1 MFNLCSSS
9 EIRSRALSRL
19 VFLIV
24 FAAALVV
31 RQAVL
36 PAETLRIDE
45 QGIGTSDAPPRGIHD
60 ITAVL
65 DRERESL
72 KAVEVAIKIAER
84 AVPEGAK
91 SGVLA
96 KFFREKARAAHFL
109 GRFEQEVAD
118 YRSAIEHS
126 RLSGND
132 QGILLWDLGRAEAL
146 AGSYN
151 AGIAAINRALGLFDD
166 QYGHGYFVAAN
177 SVLAMLHARGGDAE
191 KAASALKQAQ
201 RYRGDISSWPI
212 PTSVQRLLQ
221 AGLEAGEAAVLDA
234 TGDYEKAE
242 ALHRKALGRLSSDE
256 AKIVGKA
263 ILGADAMSHGFGL
276 TILHWAFRRICGV
289 RAGLSMQ
296 RMRLAAPCSR
306 RCARMD
312 ETPGIRQ
319 R

>member
-1 MFNLCSSS
+1 MLSPPAHHMFNLCSSS

-96 KFFREKARAAHFL
+96 KFFRERARAAHFL

-126 RLSGND
+126 RLSGKRSRNSPM
-132 QGILLWDLGRAEAL
+132 GSRARRSTRRQLRMHRGHCGDKSRPRPVRRPVRTRLFRCSEQC
-146 AGSYN
+146 AG
-151 AGIAAINRALGLFDD
+151 
-166 QYGHGYFVAAN
+166 
-177 SVLAMLHARGGDAE
+177 HA
-191 KAASALKQAQ
+191 S
-201 RYRGDISSWPI
+201 
-212 PTSVQRLLQ
+212 
-221 AGLEAGEAAVLDA
+221 
-234 TGDYEKAE
+234 
-242 ALHRKALGRLSSDE
+242 
-256 AKIVGKA
+256 
-263 ILGADAMSHGFGL
+263 
-276 TILHWAFRRICGV
+276 
-289 RAGLSMQ
+289 
-296 RMRLAAPCSR
+296 
-306 RCARMD
+306 CAWR
-312 ETPGIRQ
+312 
-319 R
+319 